1 MKSWRTALGSALLG
15 GALLL
20 AQPAS
25 AQSFKLTP
33 YVWLPN
39 INGELRFNIPPGAG
53 GSPTVEAGPNDYLE
67 NLDMALMIAG
77 EADIGGRVSI
87 FTDLIYLDFSNEN
100 AAVRT
105 VNGPGPI
112 QIPVDVG
119 SQLTF
124 KGLEWTLGASVD
136 LVDYPD
142 VGVQGLMG
150 FRYLGPDV
158 RLNWQLDG
166 PLNLLPESGTVEQ
179 ESDLWDVLIGL
190 RGEGRMGNW
199 VFPYYFDIGTGSSD
213 LTWQAL
219 AGVGYRWGWGDL
231 HASYRHLAYDQ
242 DENKLLQDFEF
253 SGPTFGATFHF

>member
-1 MKSWRTALGSALLG
+1 MKSWHGALGSVVLG
-15 GALLL
+15 AIVM

-25 AQSFKLTP
+25 AQTFSVTP

-39 INGELRFNIPPGAG
+39 INGDLKFNIPPGAT
-53 GSPTVEAGPNDYLE
+53 GSPSVEAGPNDYLE

-77 EADIGGRVSI
+77 EAELGGWSL

-112 QIPVDVG
+112 EVPVDVG

-124 KGLEWTLGASVD
+124 KGLEWTLGAAAD
-136 LVDYPD
+136 LVNREDMK
-142 VGVQGLMG
+142 VQIFTGV
-150 FRYLGPDV
+150 RYLGPDV

-166 PLNLLPESGTVEQ
+166 PLNLLPESGTVER
-179 ESDLWDVLIGL
+179 ESDLWDGLIGI
-190 RGEGRMGNW
+190 RGQGSIGSW
-199 VFPYYFDIGTGSSD
+199 IFPYYLDVGAGSSD
-213 LTWQAL
+213 LTWQAS

-231 HASYRHLAYDQ
+231 QASYRHLAYDQ
-242 DENKLLQDFEF
+242 DDEELLQDFDF
-253 SGPTFGATFHF
+253 SGPAFGATFRF